1 MAHRTEPS
9 KPCTGR
15 ARDDTAHASP
25 PPPYHYLPH
34 TTAQDIARSCKACNP
49 YRTVPGR
56 GRPSRR
62 KNPRLGHRGVRVL
75 RRHASRKKHR
85 SLRSP
90 DCSNPVPAGG
100 PPAGDTD
107 GPDRVGPAPPCS
119 AMYKYTGTGSV
130 RAWSRSI
137 SGARI
142 RRRGANPGPSSRT
155 CLPHPPLHPP
165 PPLPPPAP
173 LLISEQQKKKNKGKK
188 SPPPCCCRL
197 FGLDRGPPA
206 TIQKAAAGCSA
217 HSVPLSSPQPAG
229 SCCSTAACRCFPPFS
244 SRLLQISDPGGGGGR
259 QAGSQPGRRRPGKVM
274 GGTSRLLVLMAR
286 SCS

>member
-1 MAHRTEPS
+1 MT
-9 KPCTGR
+9 
-15 ARDDTAHASP
+15 P
-25 PPPYHYLPH
+25 PRR
-34 TTAQDIARSCKACNP
+34 IARSCKACNP
-49 YRTVPGR
+49 SREPSARPG
-56 GRPSRR
+56 GRPA
-62 KNPRLGHRGVRVL
+62 RGVCGL

-274 GGTSRLLVLMAR
+274 GGGLRDFLFSWQDLALRAY
-286 SCS
+286 